1 MLRVTPS
8 LDLLHHEIRRRVC
21 AHCYRR
27 PPHSESLG
35 PEVVRSCELTCPVF
49 VHLPMLR
56 KTAMLLDPM
65 LGSRREAMKHRI
77 AEVLSNESPT
87 ENTDPG
93 APRSQPPAEDPPLRR
108 YREDVVNTVL
118 ELVGET

>member
-8 LDLLHHEIRRRVC
+8 LELLHHEIRRRVC

-35 PEVVRSCELTCPVF
+35 PEVVRPCELTCPVF

-56 KTAMLLDPM
+56 KTAVLLDPM

-77 AEVLSNESPT
+77 AEVLSNERLI
-87 ENTDPG
+87 ENAVPI
-93 APRSQPPAEDPPLRR
+93 APRSQPPSVDPLLLR
-108 YREDVVNTVL
+108 YRDQVVNTVL

>member
-1 MLRVTPS
+1 MKSDGESARIVTGG
-8 LDLLHHEIRRRVC
+8 RRTVNHLARKV
-21 AHCYRR
+21 
-27 PPHSESLG
+27 SG
-35 PEVVRSCELTCPVF
+35 PCELTCPVF

-56 KTAMLLDPM
+56 KTAVLLDPM

-77 AEVLSNESPT
+77 VEVLSNESPT

-93 APRSQPPAEDPPLRR
+93 APRSPPPAEDPLLRR
-108 YREDVVNTVL
+108 YRDQVVNTVL